1 MLWPV
6 GGRKAWLIAGSL
18 AALAATPRTLP
29 AAGATADLPLMK
41 KRVEKLYK

>member
-1 MLWPV
+1 MAEECEVSRRAFL
-6 GGRKAWLIAGSL
+6 AGI